1 MRGMAGLVDR
11 ADDYQRRHRVVG
23 VPLAVVY
30 KFFDDQGNYLA
41 AIITY
46 YAFVAIFPLLLIA
59 SSVLGFVLQGN
70 EELERDILS
79 SALSQFPIVGTQL
92 GRPEGLQGSASAV
105 VVGSL
110 AALYGVVGLG
120 QAAQNVVNA
129 AWAVPR
135 NSRLNPVV
143 SRVRSFLLLVLAGFA
158 VLAVALLS
166 SVASHVEVFG
176 TDVDLSVRLVFRAAA
191 VALSALVLALMMSHA
206 TAEHHPLR
214 VVLPGAVAIAL
225 MWQLLQDVGGIY
237 VARVLSRASDMNG
250 VFALVLG
257 LVALLYVAAVM
268 AVLGVEINAVLAKR
282 LYPRALLTPFTDD
295 VELTEADRRVYTDA
309 AKSTRH
315 KGFEHVSVTFAK
327 DTAGPEDDAGAG
339 ARATPRRPTPPGDRA
354 SGPPRGDGPRRRRPP
369 RSWRRRPRPRG
380 SAPRCAP
387 VSRRRRSRARG
398 EPSPAGVRRSPPP
411 WRTRTPR
418 RRGPTGTTP
427 TAASRRRGCGRSR
440 GAAAAPAG
448 TPASPRGSRP
458 PRWPRAPR
466 GR

>member
-23 VPLAVVY
+23 APLAVAY

-46 YAFVAIFPLLLIA
+46 YAFIAIFPLLLIA

-92 GRPEGLQGSASAV
+92 GRPEGLQGSTSAV

-158 VLAVALLS
+158 VLAVAVLS

-176 TDVDLSVRLVFRAAA
+176 TDVDLSVSLVFRVAA
-191 VALSALVLALMMSHA
+191 VALSSLVLALMMSHA

-214 VVLPGAVAIAL
+214 VVLPGAVAMAV
-225 MWQLLQDVGGIY
+225 MWQLLQVLGGIY

-268 AVLGVEINAVLAKR
+268 AVLGIEINVVLAKR

-327 DTAGPEDDAGAG
+327 DGAGPEDDAGAG
-339 ARATPRRPTPPGDRA
+339 GT
-354 SGPPRGDGPRRRRPP
+354 SGPEATD
-369 RSWRRRPRPRG
+369 
-380 SAPRCAP
+380 A
-387 VSRRRRSRARG
+387 AR
-398 EPSPAGVRRSPPP
+398 
-411 WRTRTPR
+411 
-418 RRGPTGTTP
+418 
-427 TAASRRRGCGRSR
+427 
-440 GAAAAPAG
+440 
-448 TPASPRGSRP
+448 
-458 PRWPRAPR
+458 
-466 GR
+466 

>member
-158 VLAVALLS
+158 VLAMALLS

-176 TDVDLSVRLVFRAAA
+176 TDVDLSV
-191 VALSALVLALMMSHA
+191 SWSS
-206 TAEHHPLR
+206 
-214 VVLPGAVAIAL
+214 G
-225 MWQLLQDVGGIY
+225 W
-237 VARVLSRASDMNG
+237 
-250 VFALVLG
+250 
-257 LVALLYVAAVM
+257 
-268 AVLGVEINAVLAKR
+268 
-282 LYPRALLTPFTDD
+282 
-295 VELTEADRRVYTDA
+295 
-309 AKSTRH
+309 
-315 KGFEHVSVTFAK
+315 
-327 DTAGPEDDAGAG
+327 
-339 ARATPRRPTPPGDRA
+339 PP
-354 SGPPRGDGPRRRRPP
+354 
-369 RSWRRRPRPRG
+369 WH
-380 SAPRCAP
+380 SAPSC
-387 VSRRRRSRARG
+387 SR
-398 EPSPAGVRRSPPP
+398 
-411 WRTRTPR
+411 
-418 RRGPTGTTP
+418 
-427 TAASRRRGCGRSR
+427 
-440 GAAAAPAG
+440 
-448 TPASPRGSRP
+448 
-458 PRWPRAPR
+458 
-466 GR
+466 